1 VEGELLTLDPREEFA
16 ECQRLLNRERPIP
29 AKTAWR
35 QLIEV
40 WRKLVG
46 KAKQKKAEK

>member
-1 VEGELLTLDPREEFA
+1 VTDHREELA
-16 ECQRLLNRERPIP
+16 ECQRLLNRERPVP

-35 QLIEV
+35 QLIEG

-46 KAKQKKAEK
+46 WAKQKKEAQ